1 MAYQIFARKWRP
13 QNFDEIVGQEELVT
27 RLKNAILQNRLP
39 HAFLFAGSH
48 GVGKTST
55 ARILAKSLNCKDG
68 PTVNPCNNCPACK
81 EINEGRSMDVL
92 EIDGASNRGID
103 EIRSLRE
110 NIKFSPTLGK
120 FKIYIIDEVHQITS
134 DGFNALLK
142 TLEEPPDF
150 VKFIFATTHAHK
162 IIPTI
167 LSRCQ
172 RFNFHK
178 ISTLKIIEQ
187 LKNISKAEGAKIE
200 PEVFL
205 AIAKEADG
213 SMRDAESMLDQLIT
227 FTKDKVS
234 LKDIVSVLGIIEQE
248 VLFDITDKLID
259 KEPLAVLKLLDEV
272 IRQGK
277 DTGSFINDL
286 LDHFRNLMVVKL
298 TKGENSALI
307 DLPEDVCKKLL
318 SQSKRLTIKDI
329 FNVFN
334 TLIGALE
341 ASRKLFTF
349 KLPLEIALVK
359 LSQGDGKIENES
371 VIKKDSEEPIKTSI
385 KVVRVADKKEDKP
398 VEPASVSKE
407 EPVKPRNLI
416 EIDGVKELWPNILE
430 KVSQVKIYIKHCL
443 ENAVLLEVKNN
454 ILTLGFG
461 KQFNFYKEALE
472 AKDNR
477 LLVEKIISELSGE
490 SVRINFELVQQ
501 SVFDVASPLE
511 SIEQDEAVSSALKLF
526 KGRVVDA

>member
-1 MAYQIFARKWRP
+1 
-13 QNFDEIVGQEELVT
+13 
-27 RLKNAILQNRLP
+27 
-39 HAFLFAGSH
+39 
-48 GVGKTST
+48 
-55 ARILAKSLNCKDG
+55 
-68 PTVNPCNNCPACK
+68 
-81 EINEGRSMDVL
+81 MD
-92 EIDGASNRGID
+92 D
-103 EIRSLRE
+103 
-110 NIKFSPTLGK
+110 
-120 FKIYIIDEVHQITS
+120 
-134 DGFNALLK
+134 
-142 TLEEPPDF
+142 
-150 VKFIFATTHAHK
+150 
-162 IIPTI
+162 
-167 LSRCQ
+167 
-172 RFNFHK
+172 
-178 ISTLKIIEQ
+178 
-187 LKNISKAEGAKIE
+187 
-200 PEVFL
+200 VFL

-248 VLFDITDKLID
+248 VLFDITDKIIN

-286 LDHFRNLMVVKL
+286 LDHFRNLMVIKL
-298 TKGENSALI
+298 TKGENAALI

-318 SQSKRLTIKDI
+318 SQSKRLTIKEI

-334 TLIGALE
+334 VLIGALE

-359 LSQGDGKIENES
+359 LSQNDAKIEKEF
-371 VIKKDSEEPIKTSI
+371 VINKDLEEPIKPQI
-385 KVVRVADKKEDKP
+385 KETKIADKKTD
-398 VEPASVSKE
+398 EPTQAPSVIKE
-407 EPVKPRNLI
+407 ETVIPKNLI
-416 EIDGVKELWPNILE
+416 EINSVKELWPNILE

-490 SVRINFELVQQ
+490 SVRLNFELVQQ
-501 SVFDVASPLE
+501 GVFDPILPLA
-511 SIEQDEAVSSALKLF
+511 SIEQDETVNSALKFF
-526 KGRVVDA
+526 KGKVVDF